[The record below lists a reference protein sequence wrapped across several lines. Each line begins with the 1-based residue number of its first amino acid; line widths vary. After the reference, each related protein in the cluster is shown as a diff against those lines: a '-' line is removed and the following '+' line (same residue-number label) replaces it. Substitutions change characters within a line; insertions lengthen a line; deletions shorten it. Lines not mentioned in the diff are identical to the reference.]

1 MNILNRNLILGVLV
15 LLWTIFPFIWL
26 LWSSLMT
33 EKQFSNGI
41 FSWILE
47 PTMGNYLSI
56 LNLSETDELHGGQT
70 KKILYGFI
78 NSLLVSIPTAFVA
91 TIISALGGYA
101 FGRYIFPFKTTML
114 FGLLTTRLLPP
125 IAILIPYFIFFKF
138 IGLVGNLLS
147 LFIVYL
153 TSVVPLLTWMLMGY
167 FSNLPIELE
176 KAGRMDG
183 CSRIQI
189 LTKVLI
195 PLSMPGISTCFMIA
209 FLFAWNEL
217 LFGLILTGGSNSQ
230 TLSPALLAISPLT
243 SVGYSGVPLFASAC
257 ILSII
262 PPLILALY
270 FQKFI
275 SNLNFVDPVT
285 TKIS

>member
-1 MNILNRNLILGVLV
+1 MLGIIVLV
-15 LLWTIFPFIWL
+15 WTIFPFLWL
-26 LWSSLMT
+26 FWSSLMT

-41 FSWILE
+41 FSWIEE
-47 PTMGNYLSI
+47 PTLRNYLSI

-70 KKILYGFI
+70 KKILFGFL
-78 NSLLVSIPTAFVA
+78 NSLLVSIPTALVA
-91 TIISALGGYA
+91 TLISALGGYA
-101 FGRYIFPFKTTML
+101 FGRYIFPFKTSLL

-138 IGLVGNLLS
+138 IGLVGSLLG

-183 CSRIQI
+183 CSRIQV
-189 LTKVLI
+189 LTKILI
-195 PLSMPGISTCFMIA
+195 PISMPGISTSFMIA

-217 LFGLILTGGSNSQ
+217 LFGLILTGGSKAQ

-243 SVGYSGVPLFASAC
+243 SVGYSGVPLFSAAC

-262 PPLILALY
+262 PPLLLALY
-270 FQKFI
+270 FQQFI
-275 SNLNFVDPVT
+275 ANLNFVDPVT
-285 TKIS
+285 TKLG

>member
-1 MNILNRNLILGVLV
+1 MHLV
-15 LLWTIFPFIWL
+15 
-26 LWSSLMT
+26 
-33 EKQFSNGI
+33 
-41 FSWILE
+41 
-47 PTMGNYLSI
+47 
-56 LNLSETDELHGGQT
+56 D
-70 KKILYGFI
+70 
-78 NSLLVSIPTAFVA
+78 
-91 TIISALGGYA
+91 
-101 FGRYIFPFKTTML
+101 IFPFKTTML

-125 IAILIPYFIFFKF
+125 IAILIPYFIFKVHWFNCTF
-138 IGLVGNLLS
+138 FS

-257 ILSII
+257 ILSIV

>member
-1 MNILNRNLILGVLV
+1 MLGIIVLV
-15 LLWTIFPFIWL
+15 WTIFPFLWL
-26 LWSSLMT
+26 FWSSLMT

-41 FSWILE
+41 FSWIEE
-47 PTMGNYLSI
+47 PTLRNYLSI

-70 KKILYGFI
+70 KKILFGFL
-78 NSLLVSIPTAFVA
+78 NSLLVSIPTALVA
-91 TIISALGGYA
+91 TLISALGGCA
-101 FGRYIFPFKTTML
+101 FGRYIFPFKTSLL

-138 IGLVGNLLS
+138 IGLVGSLLG

-183 CSRIQI
+183 CSRIQV
-189 LTKVLI
+189 LTKILI
-195 PLSMPGISTCFMIA
+195 PISMPGISTSFMIA

-217 LFGLILTGGSNSQ
+217 LFGLILTGGSKAQ

-243 SVGYSGVPLFASAC
+243 SVGYSGVPLFSAAC

-262 PPLILALY
+262 PPLLLALY
-270 FQKFI
+270 FQQFI
-275 SNLNFVDPVT
+275 ANLNFVDPVT
-285 TKIS
+285 TKLG